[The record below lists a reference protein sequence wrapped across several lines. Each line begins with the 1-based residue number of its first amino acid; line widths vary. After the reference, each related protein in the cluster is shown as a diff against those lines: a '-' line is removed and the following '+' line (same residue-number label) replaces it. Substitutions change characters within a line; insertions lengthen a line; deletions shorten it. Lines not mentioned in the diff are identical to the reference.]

1 MEKITE
7 VNCETGE
14 VVERNMTNAELKT
27 IQENNDIE
35 SEKIKSMESAL
46 SKLYALG
53 LTHEEIIAL
62 IGNNQ

>member
-7 VNCETGE
+7 VNCETGLI
-14 VVERNMTNAELKT
+14 VERNMNNTELKS
-27 IQENNDIE
+27 IQDNNNIEAEN
-35 SEKIKSMESAL
+35 SRSMESAL